1 MNAPEHQDIVIY
13 ALTDDQIATMTL
25 IGGDEI
31 TERIEIALCCPTP
44 PSLLKMNPGLHPNVV
59 HRHKCP
65 VLMYRGRLRR
75 IRPKGGR
82 GGQPRAHTAAKIAV
96 RDSSL
101 TYSNPCRSTA
111 LCWRKE
117 SAMGKVYDTPSE
129 VTADSGEV
137 QMDGPDGVAV
147 ALTPDAA
154 AETSDRLLE
163 SAVKA
168 QGQKIQARRE
178 EEDRE
183 ARRR

>member
-1 MNAPEHQDIVIY
+1 
-13 ALTDDQIATMTL
+13 
-25 IGGDEI
+25 
-31 TERIEIALCCPTP
+31 
-44 PSLLKMNPGLHPNVV
+44 
-59 HRHKCP
+59 
-65 VLMYRGRLRR
+65 
-75 IRPKGGR
+75 
-82 GGQPRAHTAAKIAV
+82 
-96 RDSSL
+96 
-101 TYSNPCRSTA
+101 
-111 LCWRKE
+111 
-117 SAMGKVYDTPSE
+117 MGKVYDTPSE